1 MRAGDR
7 DWQKTALR
15 WLKFNFVG
23 LIGIGVQLL
32 ALTLLTSGLH
42 LNYLLATALAVETAV
57 VHNFLWHERFTWR
70 DRVPKVRL
78 PQFIKFNLTNG
89 AISIF
94 GNVLLM
100 RFFAGSLRVPYL
112 AANLVTVTC
121 CSVFNFLVGDRFVF
135 PSLNQSAPIG
145 TIAAD

>member
-1 MRAGDR
+1 
-7 DWQKTALR
+7 
-15 WLKFNFVG
+15 
-23 LIGIGVQLL
+23 VQLL
-32 ALTLLTSGLH
+32 ALVLLRSGLH

-57 VHNFLWHERFTWR
+57 VHNFLWHERFTWA
-70 DRVPKVRL
+70 DRMAKARL
-78 PQFIKFNLTNG
+78 VQFIKFNLTNG

-112 AANLVTVTC
+112 AANLVTITC
-121 CSVFNFLVGDRFVF
+121 CSVFNFMVGDRFVF
-135 PSLNQSAPIG
+135 RRLNRSPIG

>member
-1 MRAGDR
+1 MAEDGIAMAKI
-7 DWQKTALR
+7 Q
-15 WLKFNFVG
+15 FCG

-32 ALTLLTSGLH
+32 ALVLLRSGLH

-70 DRVPKVRL
+70 DRVAKARL

-112 AANLVTVTC
+112 AANLFTITC

-135 PSLNQSAPIG
+135 RRLNQSVPIG